1 MAEIV
6 YVLTNEAM
14 DGLVKIGRTTT
25 TVEQRIRELDN
36 TSMPLPFQCFFA
48 GEVTDSAYV
57 EAHLHKAFADKRVRT
72 NREFFRVDPN
82 QVRAAIMIANPK
94 DVTPRTDIVVDASD
108 VQALQKAAV
117 AQERRSRLKFTEL
130 AIPVG
135 STLLFV
141 KDEAVTCTVVAN
153 GEVNF
158 QGQIMSPSKA
168 ALIAVQNL
176 GYKWAAVSGSDY
188 WKYEDETLTARR
200 LRFEDE
206 QD

>member
-48 GEVTDSAYV
+48 GEVADSAYV

-135 STLLFV
+135 SALLFV
-141 KDEAVTCTVVAN
+141 KDESVTCTVVAN

>member
-14 DGLVKIGRTTT
+14 DGVVKIGRTTT

-36 TSMPLPFQCFFA
+36 TSVPLPFQCFFA
-48 GEVTDSAYV
+48 GEVVDSAYV
-57 EAHLHKAFADKRVRT
+57 EAHLHKAFADKRVRN

-82 QVRAAIMIANPK
+82 QIRSAMMLANPK

-117 AQERRSRLKFTEL
+117 AKERRSRLKFSEL

-135 STLLFV
+135 STLTFI
-141 KDEAVTCTVVAN
+141 KDESVTCTVVAN
-153 GEVNF
+153 GEVSF
-158 QGQIMSPSKA
+158 QGQTMSPSKA

-176 GYKWAAVSGSDY
+176 GYRWAAVSGSDY

-200 LRFEDE
+200 IRFEDE
-206 QD
+206 QE